1 MSSAQEQPLKH
12 WQRYFTFIFTATWI
26 AAVANACQTKKP
38 AKGEMTRVLFSAKI
52 PHWPPTCSLL
62 SLPSSLDCSA
72 LLLTAFSAQDST
84 TKCLAIPQIFVLC
97 YKRSILGQI
106 TPELDQFVR
115 ENKERWG
122 YWDSGSVG
130 ESEIRNEGEVGG
142 GIPLGAAFPQHIR
155 LYQEQ
160 ERREKTGT
168 DKGCSGNKESWLCRG
183 S

>member
-1 MSSAQEQPLKH
+1 MEKSVFHTFKCIFFNCMSCLWSSAQEQPLKH

-52 PHWPPTCSLL
+52 PHRPPTCSLL

-97 YKRSILGQI
+97 YKRSILSQI

-122 YWDSGSVG
+122 V
-130 ESEIRNEGEVGG
+130 
-142 GIPLGAAFPQHIR
+142 LG
-155 LYQEQ
+155 LWV
-160 ERREKTGT
+160 
-168 DKGCSGNKESWLCRG
+168 SWWEWN
-183 S
+183 